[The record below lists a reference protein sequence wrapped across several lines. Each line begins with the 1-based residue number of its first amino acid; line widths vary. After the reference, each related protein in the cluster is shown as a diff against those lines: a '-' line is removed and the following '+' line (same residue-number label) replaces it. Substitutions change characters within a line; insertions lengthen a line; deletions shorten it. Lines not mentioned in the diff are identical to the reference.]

1 MFFVH
6 ASGGAMSKTE
16 AVLTS
21 AIPIT
26 GAGPTNMTQSHPVSP
41 ELVHRAR
48 PADAFPHGWRQ
59 RDEHTFSVTAHW
71 PHDHVFFEPVAGDLH
86 DPLLVVETMRQSAM
100 LIVHAGYGV
109 PLDWHF
115 MLTELEY
122 SANPI
127 QLDVGGQP
135 ALIDVE
141 LEFSRLEWRGGK
153 LSRLKV
159 GWVLRRLG
167 RLVATG
173 SGQARVLSPGVY
185 RRLRGDRTVPGDT
198 TGYLPLPVP
207 ADLAG
212 RTRAHDVVLSP
223 CPQERV
229 WRLRVDTSHPTLFQ
243 RPNDHVPGMLLLES
257 ARQAASAALGPAPF
271 VPVGGDITFHRYAE
285 FDSPCWIQ
293 VTDAAPRRPGMT
305 SVQVTG
311 HQDDSL
317 VFLATLSAPRAD

>member
-1 MFFVH
+1 
-6 ASGGAMSKTE
+6 
-16 AVLTS
+16 
-21 AIPIT
+21 
-26 GAGPTNMTQSHPVSP
+26 
-41 ELVHRAR
+41 
-48 PADAFPHGWRQ
+48 
-59 RDEHTFSVTAHW
+59 
-71 PHDHVFFEPVAGDLH
+71 
-86 DPLLVVETMRQSAM
+86 
-100 LIVHAGYGV
+100 
-109 PLDWHF
+109 
-115 MLTELEY
+115 
-122 SANPI
+122 

-159 GWVLRRLG
+159 HWVLRRLG

-185 RRLRGDRTVPGDT
+185 RRLRGDRTSPGVS
-198 TGYLPLPVP
+198 GYLPLPVP

-212 RTRAHDVVLSP
+212 RTRAADVVLAP

-243 RPNDHVPGMLLLES
+243 RPNDHVPGMLLLEA
-257 ARQAASAALGPAPF
+257 ARQAASAALGPLPF
-271 VPVGGDITFHRYAE
+271 VPVAGDIAFHRYAE
-285 FDSPCWIQ
+285 FDSTCWIQ

-317 VFLATLSAPRAD
+317 VFLATLSAPRGD